1 MKLKVI
7 RYKNYG
13 CTMTG
18 GGDSDS
24 WEDKFYFS
32 FYELNNGEIIELHL
46 HENFQE
52 GKLDFTDYSFSY
64 TKQELKSGEI
74 INYKFGKAKANDGNG
89 MSKEFFDWF
98 ESCPPANDLK
108 EHYALYADEE
118 KCVKDF
124 FLKHIELTKDIKTDT
139 IEV

>member
-1 MKLKVI
+1 MVLKVI

-18 GGDSDS
+18 GDSES

-32 FYELNNGEIIELHL
+32 FYELNNGEIIELFL

-52 GKLDFTDYSFSY
+52 GKLDFTDYNFSY
-64 TKQELKSGEI
+64 TKQVLKSGEI
-74 INYKFGKAKANDGNG
+74 INYKFGNAKANDGNG
-89 MSKEFFDWF
+89 MSKEFFEWF

-108 EHYALYADEE
+108 ENFALYDDEE
-118 KCVKDF
+118 KCVKEF
-124 FLKHIELTKDIKTDT
+124 YLKHVEPNKDIKTGT
-139 IEV
+139 VGV